1 MTISDSGLT
10 VSHFHAAISSDREKI
25 TMKQKVMLVLG
36 RSNDIFQRD
45 VSFKSEK
52 ALLVNENSGLEKISS
67 CLISADFHGGVKWI
81 S

>member
-1 MTISDSGLT
+1 
-10 VSHFHAAISSDREKI
+10 
-25 TMKQKVMLVLG
+25 MKQKVMLVLG